1 MLYEY
6 FSMMKSNFIL
16 IAVCLIAVSLKSQMI
31 LNPRFFNGY
40 IVTASNDTIRGQ
52 IKLPK
57 SASRGDF
64 SFTDILWKVR
74 FIDRSGTETRYYPG
88 QLSAFSLVLENG
100 RDVTFV
106 SRPNTVKAF
115 GGFGSDN
122 RHLFLELA
130 INGQLK
136 LLKGYFFTSTPNG
149 KQSSVVNYL
158 QKGKGSLFRY
168 RYVLFRLDMSEYLAE
183 DVDLV
188 QKIRKREYLPGD
200 INEIVMEYNNWYN
213 QKK

>member
-1 MLYEY
+1 
-6 FSMMKSNFIL
+6 MKSYLIL
-16 IAVCLIAVSLKSQMI
+16 LAVCLFSVSLKSQLI

-40 IVTASNDTIRGQ
+40 VVTSSNDTISGQ

-64 SFTDILWKVR
+64 TFTDILWKIR
-74 FIDRSGTETRYYPG
+74 FIDRSGMETKYYPG
-88 QLSAFSLVLENG
+88 QLNAFSFILENG
-100 RDVTFV
+100 RQVTFV
-106 SRPNTVKAF
+106 SHLNTVKAF
-115 GGFGSDN
+115 GGFGADN

-158 QKGKGSLFRY
+158 QKGRGKLFRY
-168 RYVLFRLDMSEYLAE
+168 RYVLFRLDMAEYLAE
-183 DVDLV
+183 DAELV
-188 QKIRKREYLPGD
+188 HKIRKREYQPGD